1 MIADFVHLRVH
12 SAYSLAEGAVRIDEL
27 IDLCKKNKMPAVA
40 VTDTS
45 NLFGALEFSIAAAR
59 AGIQPIIGCQLSII
73 FEDSNDSYGYHQDK
87 DKLYSVS
94 ELVVLVQ
101 TQVGYRNLLHLVSK
115 SYSTEDTLRRGK
127 LSYDD
132 LLDNTEGLIALTGG
146 ANGEIA
152 RLIENK
158 QNQLAKRSMASLMEL
173 FPERLYVEI
182 QRHNL
187 EKQTK
192 SEKSLIELAYSLN
205 LPLVATNEVFYTEK
219 NMYEAHD
226 ALLCISQSAYVSQS
240 ERRRVTS
247 EHYFKSADE
256 MKETFSDLPE
266 AIQNTMVIAQRC
278 SFMPI
283 ASDPKLPPFKTNSTS
298 DENNIL
304 REQANLGLKERIL
317 QHVHDDQMDYKE
329 KEVVAEPYYKR
340 LKYELDVIEDMG
352 YSGYFLIV
360 ADFIKWSKSN
370 GIAVG
375 PGRGSGAGSVVAWAL
390 TITDLDP
397 LKWGLFFER
406 FLNPERVSMPDFDID
421 FCQARRDEV
430 IRYVQERYGQDRVAQ
445 IITFGKLQARA
456 VVRDVGRVLEMPYG
470 MVDRI
475 AKMIPANPANPVSLE
490 QAINLEPQLKDLRVS
505 DENVGHLLDLAL
517 KLEGLYRNSST
528 HAAGVVIGDRPLE
541 QSIPLYRDP
550 RSDTL
555 ATQFSMK
562 YVELAGLVKFDF
574 LGLKTLDVIQ
584 KTLSLLSN
592 KNIEIDL
599 ERVPLDDLQT
609 FEMLGQGDTTGVFQ
623 CESSGVRDVLRKLKP
638 DRFEDIIA
646 VVALY
651 RPGPMDNIPSYISR
665 KHGIEKVDYLH
676 ESLEECLS
684 ETYGIPIY
692 QEQVMQMAQKLAG
705 FTLGSADLLR
715 RAMGKKIKSEMDAQ
729 KDAFVSGATK
739 RSVDE
744 GTAIRI
750 FDTIAKFAGYGFNKA
765 HAAAYALIAYQTAY
779 LKSNY
784 PVEFFA
790 ASMSLDIN
798 NTDKLALY
806 QQELE
811 NQSILLLSPD
821 INYSEVEFSVEQ
833 IDKTTIRGKKY
844 IGAIRYALAAI
855 KGVGPSAMEIL
866 VQEREEH
873 GRFENVYDLAN
884 RLNSQALN
892 KRLLE
897 NMVGAGA
904 LDSLDENRAGLFVG
918 IDKILNLAQAKT
930 ADRESGQ
937 FSLLGEN
944 DAEATKI
951 NLSFDA
957 MERWSQVE
965 ILEKEREAIGF
976 YLTAHPLDEYTTL
989 LERMGVIQYTNLKET
1004 VVANGGAMS
1013 AMLSGVV
1020 LNVQKRTSQR
1030 GSRYAF
1036 VQLSDASGTYET
1048 TVFSE
1053 ILADDANLLEVGGSP
1068 VLLKVAA
1075 RIDEDQLRLTVQS
1088 ISDLENATA
1097 SAPVLLKIWINDY
1110 QPLGDLKSLVEEHS
1124 KVSEV
1129 SQGNATISLMIPSE
1143 SREVEVRLDG
1153 AYLYN
1158 RQIYDS
1164 IKRIPGVIQV
1174 QET

>member
-1 MIADFVHLRVH
+1 MVADFVHLRVH

-27 IDLCKKNKMPAVA
+27 IDLCNRNQMPAVA

-45 NLFGALEFSIAAAR
+45 NLFGALEFSIAASK
-59 AGIQPIIGCQLSII
+59 AGIQPIVGCQLSII
-73 FEDSNDSYGYHQDK
+73 FEDNDGLYGYQQDK
-87 DKLYSVS
+87 EKLYSVS

-101 TQVGYRNLLHLVSK
+101 TQTGYRNLLHLVSK
-115 SYSTEDTLRRGK
+115 SYSTEDALRRGK

-132 LLDNTEGLIALTGG
+132 LLGNTEGLIALTGG

-158 QNQLAKRSMASLMEL
+158 QSELAHRSLETLIEL
-173 FPERLYVEI
+173 FPERLYIEI

-187 EKQTK
+187 DNESK

-226 ALLCISQSAYVSQS
+226 ALLCISQSAYISQP

-247 EHYFKSADE
+247 EHYFKSAEE
-256 MKETFSDLPE
+256 MKEVFSDLPE
-266 AIQNTMVIAQRC
+266 AIKNTIVIAQRC

-283 ASDPKLPPFKTNSTS
+283 ASEPKLPPFKTNSEN
-298 DENNIL
+298 DENTLL
-304 REQANLGLKERIL
+304 REQAHIGLKERL
-317 QHVHDDQMDYKE
+317 LYHVHDKQMTDEE
-329 KEVVAEPYYKR
+329 KELVEGPYYKR
-340 LKYELDVIEDMG
+340 LQYELDVIEGMG

-430 IRYVQERYGQDRVAQ
+430 IRYVQERYGHDRVAQ

-490 QAINLEPQLKDLRVS
+490 QAINLEPQLKDLRIS

-517 KLEGLYRNSST
+517 KLEGLYRNTST

-584 KTLSLLSN
+584 KTLSLLLN
-592 KNIEIDL
+592 KNIKIDL
-599 ERVPLDDLQT
+599 ASIPLDDLRT

-623 CESSGVRDVLRKLKP
+623 CESTGVRDVLRKLKP

-692 QEQVMQMAQKLAG
+692 QEQVMQMAQNLAG

-729 KDAFVSGATK
+729 RDAFVSGATMRK
-739 RSVDE
+739 VDE

-790 ASMSLDIN
+790 ASMTLDIN
-798 NTDKLALY
+798 NTDKLSLY
-806 QQELE
+806 KQELE

-821 INYSEVEFSVEQ
+821 INYSEVEFSVEH
-833 IDKTTIRGKKY
+833 IDKPTIKGKKY
-844 IGAIRYALAAI
+844 IGSIRYALAAI
-855 KGVGPSAMEIL
+855 KGVGPSAMETL
-866 VQEREEH
+866 VKERIEH
-873 GRFENVYDLAN
+873 GEFKSIFDLAN

-897 NMVGAGA
+897 NLVGAGA
-904 LDSLDENRAGLFVG
+904 LNSLEDNRASLFVG

-930 ADRESGQ
+930 AERESGQ
-937 FSLLGEN
+937 FNLLGQN
-944 DAEATKI
+944 DAETTKI
-951 NLSFDA
+951 NLSFDGV
-957 MERWSQVE
+957 EQWSQVE
-965 ILEKEREAIGF
+965 VLEKEREAIGF
-976 YLTAHPLDEYTTL
+976 YLTAHPLDEYTVL
-989 LERMGVIQYTNLKET
+989 LERMGVLQYINLKET
-1004 VVANGGAMS
+1004 VMANGGAMS
-1013 AMLSGVV
+1013 ALLSGVV

-1036 VQLSDASGTYET
+1036 VQLSDASGTFET

-1053 ILADDANLLEVGGSP
+1053 LLAENVNLLEVGGRP
-1068 VLLKVAA
+1068 ILLKVAA
-1075 RIDEDQLRLTVQS
+1075 RMDEDQLRLTVQS
-1088 ISDLENATA
+1088 ISDLEHATV

-1110 QPLGDLKSLVEEHS
+1110 EPLGDLKSLVEKHTESS
-1124 KVSEV
+1124 KE
-1129 SQGNATISLMIPSE
+1129 SQGNARISLIIPSE
-1143 SREVEVRLDG
+1143 TREVEVRLDG

-1158 RQIYDS
+1158 RQMYDS
-1164 IKRIPGVIQV
+1164 IKKIPGVIQV
-1174 QET
+1174 QEA